1 MPSDA
6 KLVRRLSLTDSIL
19 LLAGGIIGSG
29 IFLTAKDVAI
39 NTRHPWLFL
48 TVWVV
53 GMGMALLAC
62 FAFAE
67 LGGMFPHAGGQY
79 VYMREAYGDTAGFL
93 YGWMYFTV
101 SATGTVAA
109 LGVGFA
115 TYLGQTFP
123 ALHAEQVILPL
134 RFVDITRGHLI
145 ALAAI
150 ALQTLINIFGVKKGA
165 ILQNVATWAKFGA
178 IGTFVVGG
186 LLLGRGS
193 WDHFR
198 HSLVPSGNEHVSIA
212 TGVGIALIAVF
223 WAYDGWVYVTF
234 VGGEIKD
241 PQRNVPR
248 ALIWGLILVG
258 VVYISINAV
267 YIYALPMN
275 EIAAQEAVAQTAAVS
290 MFSGRVAPWL
300 SMMVALSCF
309 GAMAPCLMSGAR
321 VYYAMAE
328 DGIFFHALAKV
339 HPRWHTPVMSLVLQ
353 AIWAGVLALSG
364 KYDELFTYVMFM
376 MVLSYVLTVVGL
388 FVLRRKKPDV
398 PRPYRCTGYPVL
410 PAIYVVLGS
419 LWAINA
425 AVEKRKETLVGTAIV
440 LLGVPFYLWWKR
452 QRKADAARELVG
464 ALEIRLAGCFM
475 NFQNFD
481 LEYFQSQFERTVEIN
496 LADSSVKCANVSDLL
511 AGEDPS
517 PLLELPL
524 YYPEVNG
531 TTLLRERIAALYPN
545 TSAANV
551 LVTVGAA
558 QANWMVCNTLLEQ
571 GDEVI
576 VVSPGYRQVWGLA
589 KNTGCRVKETHLRPE
604 NNWRLDMDELE
615 SLAGPKTKADFHC
628 ESEQSNRQHSVAR
641 RDGADREHLQ
651 KDWSVAARG

>member
-1 MPSDA
+1 MPTET
-6 KLVRRLSLTDSIL
+6 KLVRGLSLSDSIL

-115 TYLGQTFP
+115 TYLGQAFP
-123 ALHAEQVILPL
+123 ALQAQRTVLSYQLHIGYGHAAAALGPFDL
-134 RFVDITRGHLI
+134 TRGHLI
-145 ALAAI
+145 ALTAI

-165 ILQNVATWAKFGA
+165 VLQNIATWVKFAA
-178 IGTFVVGG
+178 IAVFVVGG
-186 LLLGRGS
+186 LTLGRGS

-198 HSLVPSGNEHVSIA
+198 HSLVPSSNEHVSIV

-223 WAYDGWVYVTF
+223 WAYDGWVYITF
-234 VGGEIKD
+234 VGGEVKN

-248 ALIWGLILVG
+248 ALIWGLLLVG

-267 YIYALPMN
+267 YVYALPMN
-275 EIAAQEAVAQTAAVS
+275 EIAAQDAVAQTAAVS

-300 SMMVALSCF
+300 SLMVAVSCF

-353 AIWAGVLALSG
+353 GIWASVLTLSG

-376 MVLSYVLTVVGL
+376 MVLSYVLTVAGL
-388 FVLRRKKPDV
+388 FVLRRTQPDV
-398 PRPYRCTGYPVL
+398 PRPYRCTGYPWL
-410 PAIYVVLGS
+410 PAMYVVLGS

-425 AVEKRKETLVGTAIV
+425 AVEKKKETLVGTAIV
-440 LLGVPFYLWWKR
+440 LLGVPFYFYWKR
-452 QRKADAARELVG
+452 QRKAAA
-464 ALEIRLAGCFM
+464 A
-475 NFQNFD
+475 Q
-481 LEYFQSQFERTVEIN
+481 
-496 LADSSVKCANVSDLL
+496 DSSAS
-511 AGEDPS
+511 
-517 PLLELPL
+517 
-524 YYPEVNG
+524 
-531 TTLLRERIAALYPN
+531 
-545 TSAANV
+545 
-551 LVTVGAA
+551 
-558 QANWMVCNTLLEQ
+558 
-571 GDEVI
+571 
-576 VVSPGYRQVWGLA
+576 
-589 KNTGCRVKETHLRPE
+589 
-604 NNWRLDMDELE
+604 
-615 SLAGPKTKADFHC
+615 
-628 ESEQSNRQHSVAR
+628 
-641 RDGADREHLQ
+641 
-651 KDWSVAARG
+651 

>member
-1 MPSDA
+1 M
-6 KLVRRLSLTDSIL
+6 
-19 LLAGGIIGSG
+19 
-29 IFLTAKDVAI
+29 
-39 NTRHPWLFL
+39 
-48 TVWVV
+48 
-53 GMGMALLAC
+53 
-62 FAFAE
+62 
-67 LGGMFPHAGGQY
+67 
-79 VYMREAYGDTAGFL
+79 
-93 YGWMYFTV
+93 
-101 SATGTVAA
+101 
-109 LGVGFA
+109 
-115 TYLGQTFP
+115 
-123 ALHAEQVILPL
+123 
-134 RFVDITRGHLI
+134 
-145 ALAAI
+145 
-150 ALQTLINIFGVKKGA
+150 
-165 ILQNVATWAKFGA
+165 
-178 IGTFVVGG
+178 
-186 LLLGRGS
+186 
-193 WDHFR
+193 
-198 HSLVPSGNEHVSIA
+198 
-212 TGVGIALIAVF
+212 IAVF

-388 FVLRRKKPDV
+388 FVLRHKKPDV

-425 AVEKRKETLVGTAIV
+425 AVEKRKETLVGTVIV

-452 QRKADAARELVG
+452 QRKAEATHG
-464 ALEIRLAGCFM
+464 P
-475 NFQNFD
+475 
-481 LEYFQSQFERTVEIN
+481 S
-496 LADSSVKCANVSDLL
+496 AD
-511 AGEDPS
+511 
-517 PLLELPL
+517 
-524 YYPEVNG
+524 
-531 TTLLRERIAALYPN
+531 
-545 TSAANV
+545 
-551 LVTVGAA
+551 
-558 QANWMVCNTLLEQ
+558 
-571 GDEVI
+571 
-576 VVSPGYRQVWGLA
+576 
-589 KNTGCRVKETHLRPE
+589 
-604 NNWRLDMDELE
+604 
-615 SLAGPKTKADFHC
+615 
-628 ESEQSNRQHSVAR
+628 
-641 RDGADREHLQ
+641 
-651 KDWSVAARG
+651 

>member
-1 MPSDA
+1 MPQSA
-6 KLVRRLSLTDSIL
+6 NQETKLVRGLSLSDSIL

-39 NTRHPWLFL
+39 NTRRPWLFL

-67 LGGMFPHAGGQY
+67 LGCMFPHAGGQY
-79 VYMREAYGDTAGFL
+79 VYMREAYGDAAGFL

-123 ALHAEQVILPL
+123 ALHAERVVVSLH
-134 RFVDITRGHLI
+134 FVDITRAHLI

-150 ALQTLINIFGVKKGA
+150 TLQTLINIFGVKKGA
-165 ILQNVATWAKFGA
+165 VLQNIATWAKFAA
-178 IGTFVVGG
+178 IAVFVVGG
-186 LLLGRGS
+186 LALGRGS
-193 WDHFR
+193 WDHYR
-198 HSLVPSGNEHVSIA
+198 HSLPTGPDSVSLV
-212 TGVGIALIAVF
+212 TGIGIALIAVF
-223 WAYDGWVYVTF
+223 WAYDGWVYITLVA
-234 VGGEIKD
+234 GEVKE
-241 PQRNVPR
+241 PQRNLPR
-248 ALIWGLILVG
+248 ALIWGLLLVG

-267 YIYALPMN
+267 YVYALPMN
-275 EIAAQEAVAQTAAVS
+275 EIAAQETVAQTAAVS

-328 DGIFFHALAKV
+328 DGVFFHALASV

-353 AIWAGVLALSG
+353 AIWASVLTLSG

-376 MVLSYVLTVVGL
+376 MVLSYVLTVAGL

-398 PRPYRCTGYPVL
+398 PRPYRCTGYPWL
-410 PAIYVVLGS
+410 PATYVVLGS

-440 LLGVPFYLWWKR
+440 ALGVPFYFYWKK
-452 QRKADAARELVG
+452 QRKADAAR
-464 ALEIRLAGCFM
+464 
-475 NFQNFD
+475 N
-481 LEYFQSQFERTVEIN
+481 
-496 LADSSVKCANVSDLL
+496 
-511 AGEDPS
+511 S
-517 PLLELPL
+517 P
-524 YYPEVNG
+524 
-531 TTLLRERIAALYPN
+531 A
-545 TSAANV
+545 S
-551 LVTVGAA
+551 
-558 QANWMVCNTLLEQ
+558 
-571 GDEVI
+571 
-576 VVSPGYRQVWGLA
+576 
-589 KNTGCRVKETHLRPE
+589 
-604 NNWRLDMDELE
+604 
-615 SLAGPKTKADFHC
+615 
-628 ESEQSNRQHSVAR
+628 
-641 RDGADREHLQ
+641 
-651 KDWSVAARG
+651 

>member
-6 KLVRRLSLTDSIL
+6 KLVRGLSLSDSIL

-123 ALHAEQVILPL
+123 ALELPKAVL
-134 RFVDITRGHLI
+134 TVQQFHTGFRHTMVALGPIELTRGHLI

-165 ILQNVATWAKFGA
+165 ILQNIATWAKFGA
-178 IGTFVVGG
+178 IAIFVVGG

-198 HSLVPSGNEHVSIA
+198 HSLLPSGNEHVPIV

-223 WAYDGWVYVTF
+223 WAYDGWVYITF
-234 VGGEIKD
+234 VGGEVKD

-248 ALIWGLILVG
+248 ALIWGLLLVG

-267 YIYALPMN
+267 YVYALPMN
-275 EIAAQEAVAQTAAVS
+275 EIAAQDAVAQTAAVS

-328 DGIFFHALAKV
+328 DGIFFRALAKV

-353 AIWAGVLALSG
+353 GIWAGVLTLSG
-364 KYDELFTYVMFM
+364 KYEDLFTYVMFM

-388 FVLRRKKPDV
+388 FVLRKKQPDV
-398 PRPYRCTGYPVL
+398 PRPYRCTGYPWL

-419 LWAINA
+419 AWALNA
-425 AVEKRKETLVGTAIV
+425 AIVKTKDTLVGAAIV
-440 LLGVPFYLWWKR
+440 LAGVPFYLYWKK
-452 QRKADAARELVG
+452 QRKAEAVR
-464 ALEIRLAGCFM
+464 
-475 NFQNFD
+475 
-481 LEYFQSQFERTVEIN
+481 
-496 LADSSVKCANVSDLL
+496 DSSTD
-511 AGEDPS
+511 
-517 PLLELPL
+517 
-524 YYPEVNG
+524 
-531 TTLLRERIAALYPN
+531 
-545 TSAANV
+545 
-551 LVTVGAA
+551 
-558 QANWMVCNTLLEQ
+558 
-571 GDEVI
+571 
-576 VVSPGYRQVWGLA
+576 
-589 KNTGCRVKETHLRPE
+589 
-604 NNWRLDMDELE
+604 
-615 SLAGPKTKADFHC
+615 
-628 ESEQSNRQHSVAR
+628 
-641 RDGADREHLQ
+641 
-651 KDWSVAARG
+651 

>member
-1 MPSDA
+1 M
-6 KLVRRLSLTDSIL
+6 
-19 LLAGGIIGSG
+19 
-29 IFLTAKDVAI
+29 
-39 NTRHPWLFL
+39 
-48 TVWVV
+48 
-53 GMGMALLAC
+53 
-62 FAFAE
+62 
-67 LGGMFPHAGGQY
+67 
-79 VYMREAYGDTAGFL
+79 
-93 YGWMYFTV
+93 
-101 SATGTVAA
+101 
-109 LGVGFA
+109 
-115 TYLGQTFP
+115 
-123 ALHAEQVILPL
+123 ILPL

-178 IGTFVVGG
+178 IAIFVIGG

-198 HSLVPSGNEHVSIA
+198 HSLTPAANEHVSIV
-212 TGVGIALIAVF
+212 TGIGIALIAVF

-267 YIYALPMN
+267 YVYALPMN

-388 FVLRRKKPDV
+388 FVLRRTKPDL
-398 PRPYRCTGYPVL
+398 PRPYRCTGYPWL
-410 PAIYVVLGS
+410 PAIYIVLGS

-425 AVEKRKETLVGTAIV
+425 AVEKKKETLVGTAIV
-440 LLGVPFYLWWKR
+440 LLGVPFYFYWKK
-452 QRKADAARELVG
+452 QRKADGARNLVG
-464 ALEIRLAGCFM
+464 A
-475 NFQNFD
+475 
-481 LEYFQSQFERTVEIN
+481 IN
-496 LADSSVKCANVSDLL
+496 L
-511 AGEDPS
+511 
-517 PLLELPL
+517 
-524 YYPEVNG
+524 
-531 TTLLRERIAALYPN
+531 ERGMFYEFSKL
-545 TSAANV
+545 
-551 LVTVGAA
+551 
-558 QANWMVCNTLLEQ
+558 
-571 GDEVI
+571 
-576 VVSPGYRQVWGLA
+576 
-589 KNTGCRVKETHLRPE
+589 
-604 NNWRLDMDELE
+604 
-615 SLAGPKTKADFHC
+615 
-628 ESEQSNRQHSVAR
+628 
-641 RDGADREHLQ
+641 
-651 KDWSVAARG
+651 